1 VRRVARALIRTIG
14 GPVTGLAVTVLRLRG
29 QRAGFVLVYHAI
41 ADAIQSGER
50 EIVPPHPPRLF
61 AGHLRHLARWYRIV
75 PATNLVEAVAARRR
89 GERFPVAITFDD
101 DLREHV
107 SSALPVL
114 RREGATATFFLCGNA
129 LDRPL
134 SFWWQRLQRAVD
146 DGIAEARFLVA
157 ARSPIPLEADAGI
170 RRLAYAVEEMAP
182 DERQAVSDELARLAG
197 PDPDEAGLRAADVRD
212 LVAAG
217 MAIGFHTLRHDA
229 LTQLGEAQ
237 LLDALQAGRGELEA
251 VVGHPLDAIAYPH
264 GRADER
270 VAAGARG
277 AGYRHGFAGEGRPVR
292 PEVDPLLVP
301 RMTPSYRSVGHF
313 GLQLLLALISRR

>member
-1 VRRVARALIRTIG
+1 MRRVARALIRIIG
-14 GPVTGLAVTVLRLRG
+14 GPLTGLAVTALRLGER
-29 QRAGFVLVYHAI
+29 QVGFVLVYHAI
-41 ADAIQSGER
+41 AEAIQSGER

-61 AGHLRHLARWYRIV
+61 ARQLRHLARWYRIV

-107 SSALPVL
+107 STALPVL

-146 DGIAEARFLVA
+146 EGVTEARALVA
-157 ARSPIPLEADAGI
+157 ARSPIPLEPNAGI
-170 RRLAYAVEEMAP
+170 RRLAFAVEEMTP
-182 DERQAVSDELARLAG
+182 DERRAVSEELARLAG
-197 PDPDEAGLRAADVRD
+197 PDPHDAGLREADVRE
-212 LVAAG
+212 LVASG
-217 MAIGFHTLRHDA
+217 MAVGFHTLRHDA
-229 LTQLGEAQ
+229 LTQLGDAQ
-237 LLDALQAGRGELEA
+237 LLDAVRAGHAELEA
-251 VVGHPLDAIAYPH
+251 VVGRPLDAIAYPH

-270 VAAGARG
+270 VAAVARG
-277 AGYRHGFAGEGRPVR
+277 AGYRHGFAGEGTPVR
-292 PEVDPLLVP
+292 PDVDPLLVP

-313 GLQLLLALISRR
+313 GLQLILALMSRR